1 MTDDGKWYVIYAKAG
16 NEIKVQNLID
26 SLFKSLNNK
35 LIRTLIPKRAIFER
49 TEKKRVKKIKYLF
62 PGLVFVKTDNIS
74 EIYNEIVNT
83 PYHLDIIENEMKPT
97 KVKEDEMQVILSMI
111 NESDIIEFSIGIKIG
126 RKVKIVDGPLK
137 DFGGV
142 IEKIDNRKGRAKV
155 RLSISGNVYLVDLGI
170 YVVEDI
176 NQLISIK
183 TGELSEQKISSY

>member
-155 RLSISGNVYLVDLGI
+155 RLSISGNVYFVDLGI

-183 TGELSEQKISSY
+183 TGELSELKN